1 MSDTITAIRS
11 MLIEGGVVTA
21 ARDAARIAAVVADNP
36 AFDVDD
42 LIARRIAGT
51 PLEFLLGR
59 ATFMGVELLADP
71 GALVPREETEI
82 LGRTA
87 LGLLMA
93 LGIAEPQVIDM
104 CCGAG
109 NLACALAVKLPA
121 ARVWA
126 SDLTDGCVSLARR
139 NVGQLD
145 LGNRV
150 IIAQGDLFASLADLR
165 LEGTIDVIV
174 CNPPYIST
182 SRLTEGD
189 RLELLDHEP
198 REAFDGGPYGLSIHQ
213 RVIKDAHAFL
223 RPGGHLL
230 FEFGLG
236 QHRQLAALFKRS
248 RVYGEVQ
255 FESDADG
262 NPRVAHARLQ
272 EDQ

>member
-1 MSDTITAIRS
+1 MSDAIAAIQS
-11 MLIEGGVVTA
+11 KLADGGVGTA
-21 ARDAARIAAVVADNP
+21 ARDAERIATVAAANP
-36 AFDVDD
+36 ALDIDE
-42 LIARRIAGT
+42 LIVRCIAGT
-51 PLEFLLGR
+51 PLEYLLGR

-87 LGLLMA
+87 LDVLQA
-93 LGIAEPQVIDM
+93 LDVVEPRVIDM

-109 NLACALAVKLPA
+109 NLACALAMKLPSV
-121 ARVWA
+121 RVWG
-126 SDLTDGCVSLARR
+126 SDLTDGCVNLARR
-139 NVGQLD
+139 NVKDLS

-150 IIAQGDLFASLADLR
+150 NIVQGDLFAPLVDR
-165 LEGTIDVIV
+165 GIEGTIDVIV

-189 RLELLDHEP
+189 RRKLLEHEP

-213 RVIKDAHAFL
+213 RVTKDARAFL

-236 QHRQLAALFKRS
+236 QDRQLAALFKRS
-248 RVYGEVQ
+248 RAYGEVQ

-272 EDQ
+272 ESQ